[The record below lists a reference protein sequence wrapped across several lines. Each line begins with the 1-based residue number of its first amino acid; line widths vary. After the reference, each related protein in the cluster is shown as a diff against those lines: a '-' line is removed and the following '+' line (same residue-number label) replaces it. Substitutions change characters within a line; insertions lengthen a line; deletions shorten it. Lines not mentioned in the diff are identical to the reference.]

1 MKTPII
7 LVIGGYIN
15 FKRNVMNNYYLKAR
29 LYPTILTM
37 IPLVVLYI
45 YYLSPSVD
53 TVLSPVWDL
62 LPIFTGVAINVCL
75 MFLLVLL
82 NRFVSKA
89 VFQKLFYQDDL
100 KMPTTDYL
108 MPDHPLL
115 DNSSRKRYYQYI
127 MIDFNVDMS
136 KELKKLETETQK
148 RTMITRIVG
157 QIRTK
162 LRGNKMLLQHNIEYG
177 FFRNLV
183 GGCLIALLTSIAL
196 LIISI
201 CEHNC
206 SIKLTSIV
214 MIVFYLLPIIFSKQ
228 IITFHGKNYA
238 SVLYE
243 QYGSLDRRFDK

>member
-1 MKTPII
+1 
-7 LVIGGYIN
+7 
-15 FKRNVMNNYYLKAR
+15 MNNYYLKAR

-53 TVLSPVWDL
+53 AVLSPVWDL

-75 MFLLVLL
+75 MFLFVLL

-127 MIDFNVDMS
+127 MIDFNVNMS
-136 KELKKLETETQK
+136 KELKQLETETQK
-148 RTMITRIVG
+148 RIMIARIVG

-162 LRGNKMLLQHNIEYG
+162 LKGNKKLLQHNIEYG
-177 FFRNLV
+177 FFRNFV

-196 LIISI
+196 LIVSI
-201 CEHNC
+201 CGHNYN
-206 SIKLTSIV
+206 ITMTSII
-214 MIVFYLLPIIFSKQ
+214 MIVIYLLPIIFSKQ
-228 IITFHGKNYA
+228 LITFHGKNYA
-238 SVLYE
+238 SVLFE
-243 QYGSLDRRFDK
+243 QYGSLDR

>member
-1 MKTPII
+1 MKTLII
-7 LVIGGYIN
+7 LVIGDYAN
-15 FKRNVMNNYYLKAR
+15 SKRNIMNDYYLKAR

-53 TVLSPVWDL
+53 AVLSPVWDL

-82 NRFVSKA
+82 NRFISKA

-127 MIDFNVDMS
+127 KIDFNVDMA

-148 RTMITRIVG
+148 RVMIARIVG

-177 FFRNLV
+177 FFRNFV
-183 GGCLIALLTSIAL
+183 GGSLISLLTSIVL
-196 LIISI
+196 LIVSI
-201 CEHNC
+201 CSNNY
-206 SIKLTSIV
+206 SIMITSAI
-214 MIVFYLLPIIFSKQ
+214 MIVVYLLPIIFSKQ
-228 IITFHGKNYA
+228 LITIHGKNYA
-238 SVLYE
+238 SVLFE
-243 QYGSLDRRFDK
+243 QYGSLDR